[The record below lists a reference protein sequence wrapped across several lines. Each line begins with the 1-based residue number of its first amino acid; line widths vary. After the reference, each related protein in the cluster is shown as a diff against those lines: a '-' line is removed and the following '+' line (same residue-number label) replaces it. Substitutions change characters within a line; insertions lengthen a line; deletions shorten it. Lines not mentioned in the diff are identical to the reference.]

1 MSDVRPSAT
10 VVLLRD
16 GADGLETLL
25 LRRQSSLEFAAGKW
39 VFPGGA
45 IDAGDFDDDADD
57 ALLAAARN
65 AAVREAMEEAGI
77 EVDPV
82 ALVYFA
88 HWTTPEMLSYTRRYA
103 TWFFAAVVEGDVEVQ
118 VDGGEIDLHQWV
130 RPQQAIDAHR
140 RGEVDLMAP
149 TAITLLDLAAR
160 VSTADALREWGGRT
174 VREIL
179 PRRADEEGVTVLL
192 YPGDAGY
199 TALNPAASG
208 PRHRCYKR
216 VDGWHYLRVD
226 C

>member
-16 GADGLETLL
+16 GADGVETLL
-25 LRRQSSLEFAAGKW
+25 LRRQASLAFAAGKW

-45 IDAGDFDDDADD
+45 IDAEDFVDETDD

-65 AAVREAMEEAGI
+65 AAAREAMEEAGI
-77 EVDPV
+77 RVEPSG
-82 ALVYFA
+82 LIYFA
-88 HWTTPEMLSYTRRYA
+88 HWTTPEMVGYTRRYA
-103 TWFFAAVVEGDVEVQ
+103 TWFFAAVVDRDVAVQ
-118 VDGGEIDLHQWV
+118 VDGGEIELHEWV
-130 RPQQAIDAHR
+130 RPQQAIEAHR

-149 TAITLLDLAAR
+149 TAITLLDLSAR
-160 VSTADALREWGGRT
+160 SSAADALSEWGRRS
-174 VREIL
+174 VLQIL
-179 PRRADEEGVTVLL
+179 PRRASEEGVTVLL

-199 TALNPAASG
+199 ECCDATVVG

-216 VDGWHYLRVD
+216 IDGWHYLRVD

>member
-77 EVDPV
+77 AVDP
-82 ALVYFA
+82 ATLIYFA

-103 TWFFAAVVEGDVEVQ
+103 TWFFAAVVGDVEVL
-118 VDGGEIDLHQWV
+118 VDGGEIDQHQWV
-130 RPQQAIDAHR
+130 RPQQAIEAHR

-160 VSTADALREWGGRT
+160 GDSADALREWGGRT
-174 VREIL
+174 VLEIL
-179 PRRADEEGVTVLL
+179 PHRASEAEVTVLL

-199 TALNPAASG
+199 NSFDPAAVG

-216 VDGWHYLRVD
+216 DDGWHYQRVD